1 MTKQSDAEYWNNI
14 YETKAENEVGWYQE
28 QPSQS
33 LNFIEA
39 AQLPKDAKIIDI
51 GGGHSFLVD
60 HLLELGYQNLS
71 VLDIS
76 KAALSKTKK
85 RLGERAKNVNWIVS
99 DITNFNTSEKF
110 DLWHDRAAFHF
121 LINAKDQKTYKNLVK
136 NQLNSNAQLIIGTF
150 SKSEPSRCSGL
161 PVSQYD
167 LKDLEAF
174 FAPEFRM
181 EDGTNFN
188 HITPS
193 GGKQHYSF
201 ARFVKVG

>member
-1 MTKQSDAEYWNNI
+1 MSSSKYWNQV
-14 YETKAENEVGWYQE
+14 YKTKAQNEVGWYQD
-28 QPSQS
+28 QPEQS

-60 HLLELGYQNLS
+60 RLLELGYQNLS

-76 KAALSKTKK
+76 EIALQKTKE
-85 RLGERAKNVNWIVS
+85 RLSEQAQNVEWIVS
-99 DITNFNTSEKF
+99 EITEYRPSENF
-110 DLWHDRAAFHF
+110 DLWHDRATFHF
-121 LINAKDQKTYKNLVK
+121 LIEDENIATYRKTVSKSVK
-136 NQLNSNAQLIIGTF
+136 KGGHFIIGTF
-150 SKSEPSRCSGL
+150 SKSGPSRCSGL
-161 PVSQYD
+161 PVNQYD
-167 LKDLEAF
+167 LEDLEAL
-174 FAPEFRM
+174 FAPEFQM

-201 ARFVKVG
+201 ARFKKV